1 MHKYYCKLLKTRSK
15 MSEIITEFK
24 TELEKVKNAI
34 DERLLKADEQSKLAG
49 TVAQDVKSELANL
62 AKKYNEVE
70 GLSKKQQDHLDK
82 LQAEIQ
88 KGGFRS
94 GGSQKSF
101 RDLLNEKLTTAYPD
115 GKVTKGSSLELD
127 MKAAAAMTIAANTT
141 GEVAEIERIRGI
153 RGIVPRLNHVREFM
167 TITAT
172 DKTAVNFTAETGGEG
187 DPAMTAEGAEKTL
200 IDSDFE
206 QKTANV
212 RKIAARMVISD
223 EMLDDIPDLA
233 NHLSTR
239 GVERL
244 LIVEDAQLLTGA
256 GTGQNLTG
264 LSINAVTATSFG
276 YKVTTP
282 QKWDVLGAS
291 VGKLASANYISTAIM
306 LNTVDFHEMALLK
319 DTQGRY
325 LAPIMWTNGV
335 PSIHGVPVAITN
347 AIAAGSFLVG
357 NFSMGAE
364 IKQRQGLG
372 VRFFEETLAA
382 NNQVL
387 VVIEERL
394 ALPIYYPSA
403 FLYDTFADG
412 IADLTAP

>member
-1 MHKYYCKLLKTRSK
+1 

-49 TVAQDVKSELANL
+49 TVAQDVKNELANL

-70 GLSKKQQDHLDK
+70 GLSKKQQEHLDK

-187 DPAMTAEGAEKTL
+187 DPAMTAEGVEKAL

-212 RKIAARMVISD
+212 RKIAARMVIC
-223 EMLDDIPDLA
+223 
-233 NHLSTR
+233 
-239 GVERL
+239 
-244 LIVEDAQLLTGA
+244 
-256 GTGQNLTG
+256 
-264 LSINAVTATSFG
+264 
-276 YKVTTP
+276 
-282 QKWDVLGAS
+282 
-291 VGKLASANYISTAIM
+291 
-306 LNTVDFHEMALLK
+306 
-319 DTQGRY
+319 
-325 LAPIMWTNGV
+325 
-335 PSIHGVPVAITN
+335 
-347 AIAAGSFLVG
+347 
-357 NFSMGAE
+357 
-364 IKQRQGLG
+364 
-372 VRFFEETLAA
+372 
-382 NNQVL
+382 
-387 VVIEERL
+387 
-394 ALPIYYPSA
+394 
-403 FLYDTFADG
+403 
-412 IADLTAP
+412 